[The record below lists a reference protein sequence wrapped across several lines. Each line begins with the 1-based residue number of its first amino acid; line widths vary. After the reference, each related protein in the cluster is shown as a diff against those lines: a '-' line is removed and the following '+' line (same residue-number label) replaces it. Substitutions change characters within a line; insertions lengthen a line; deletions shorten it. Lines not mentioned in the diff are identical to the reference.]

1 MTTTFF
7 AVCGIV
13 IAFGPN
19 WRRPTVPSDHSD
31 GDLENITKQE
41 ILRFAQKRSSPPEG
55 AKGNDKTTFCYR

>member
-31 GDLENITKQE
+31 GDLENIAKQE
-41 ILRFAQKRSSPPEG
+41 ILRFAQ
-55 AKGNDKTTFCYR
+55 NDKTAFCYR